1 MSEIVEYANRSN
13 RDAIM
18 ENQSGLDAPQA
29 GYLAAIQAGGY
40 VELEEGLGMSFA
52 RADTEYIVR
61 NHAMFS
67 NACNLDMGNVRP
79 IIPINIDPPQHTRY
93 RKLLDPLFS
102 AKRMDAQED
111 DIAVRV
117 NAYIDRFID
126 RGECNFTEEFADLFP
141 SSVFLGLMGLPEEE
155 LPTFLEMRDGIEHP
169 ERLDPG
175 AAADRDV
182 RLRVINE
189 AGKKVYQ
196 YFGDLIEDRRE
207 KPTGDII
214 SHFVAAEVGGDRLT
228 DEEILDICYM
238 LLIGGLDTVT
248 DTLTCAYAFLAK
260 NHAHRQMLVDDPA
273 IIPAAVEELLRWES
287 PAHVGAPRITKCPV
301 DLPSGAS
308 IEAGRAVVPHWGGAN
323 VDPSAYDDPLV
334 VRFDRAR
341 NPHFGFGS
349 GIHKCLGQHLARREL
364 RVTLREWHRR
374 IPTYHIKPGHEQLE
388 YPPGLRHV
396 KNLMLSWGNP
406 RVDRPESSNL

>member
-1 MSEIVEYANRSN
+1 
-13 RDAIM
+13 
-18 ENQSGLDAPQA
+18 
-29 GYLAAIQAGGY
+29 
-40 VELEEGLGMSFA
+40 MSFA
-52 RADTEYIVR
+52 REDTEYIVR

-67 NACNLDMGNVRP
+67 SACNLDMGNVRP

-102 AKRMDAQED
+102 ARRMDAQED

-126 RGECNFTEEFADLFP
+126 RGECNFTEEFADPFP

-155 LPTFLEMRDGIEHP
+155 LPVFLEMRDGIEHP
-169 ERLDPG
+169 ERLDAG

-189 AGKKVYQ
+189 AGQKVYH

-214 SHFVAAEVGGDRLT
+214 SHFLAAEVGGAGLS

-260 NHAHRQMLVDDPA
+260 HPAHRQLLVDDPA

-287 PAHVGAPRITKCPV
+287 PAHVGAPRITTCPI
-301 DLPSGAS
+301 DLPSGAH
-308 IEAGRAVVPHWGGAN
+308 IQAGRAVVPHWGGAN
-323 VDPSAYDDPLV
+323 VDPSTYDDPLV

-374 IPTYHIKPGHEQLE
+374 IPTYGIKPGHEQLE

-396 KNLMLSWGNP
+396 KNLMLSWGDP
-406 RVDRPESSNL
+406 RAG